1 MKLSLA
7 EALDMID
14 QGLTPEEY
22 HKRQVRI
29 RQLSTERDFL
39 EDAIEILSH
48 DPRDRTKLKI
58 KMDRLD
64 KVNKKIEELTR

>member
-1 MKLSLA
+1 MKLSLT

-22 HKRQVRI
+22 HKRRVRI
-29 RQLSTERDFL
+29 RQLSLERDFL
-39 EDAIEILSH
+39 EDAIEVLRH

-58 KMDRLD
+58 KRDRLD